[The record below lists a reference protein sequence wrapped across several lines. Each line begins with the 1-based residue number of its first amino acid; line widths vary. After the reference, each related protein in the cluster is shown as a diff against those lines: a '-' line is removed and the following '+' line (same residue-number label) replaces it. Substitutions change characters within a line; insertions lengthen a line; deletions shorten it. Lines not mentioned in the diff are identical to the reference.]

1 MSFLFNFLWSIGLT
15 MQRMLLGPKFVCENK
30 HRAPQNLKNFVGD
43 TSEVQA
49 TTNLPAGI
57 YAEEN
62 PFPAKIYFSR
72 FVIFLRATLF
82 ISWPFIIFIATLKA
96 SVPGSHNTS
105 GSKPCVSNPRG
116 FVCGT
121 SL

>member
-1 MSFLFNFLWSIGLT
+1 
-15 MQRMLLGPKFVCENK
+15 MQRMLLGSKFVCENK

-62 PFPAKIYFSR
+62 PFPATTNFLISAKSSKVKIQKNCDF
-72 FVIFLRATLF
+72 FEFLNFKNETSFLYTKCYLGLCTELF
-82 ISWPFIIFIATLKA
+82 ITVVNMLSSSFKSSSCGKDCSDTL
-96 SVPGSHNTS
+96 
-105 GSKPCVSNPRG
+105 
-116 FVCGT
+116 
-121 SL
+121 